1 MQLRCF
7 RSPTH
12 WKPRHSHFD
21 GFVPVFRFDAPRTAT
36 LLPRN
41 NPPKQAQEIG
51 FEIKQMAGQTERHWT
66 SMRKSCML
74 HSSLPTFF
82 YFNYPTLHVY
92 ILKGSAPNLLWA
104 NGCLP
109 KTWSSVLEHCI
120 EEICPSEQI
129 WLVGHVLIIF
139 GRILHEKKLCKG
151 NSKLHYINSPSK
163 MPSPIA
169 TYVWFLKSPSFVS
182 RPPNDQRRTPLA
194 ALSILTNLEMLRTRQ
209 HFWTAVF
216 PMKIKQFLPILVHN
230 YWDNSMIISKMNA
243 KSLEEDVYKYT
254 IKNSKLESSSGVPRS
269 HIIHINLKG
278 MKPSVEVGIFP
289 KWSKYQKKWAME
301 IDEKL

>member
-7 RSPTH
+7 GSPTH
-12 WKPRHSHFD
+12 WQPRHSHFD

-92 ILKGSAPNLLWA
+92 ILKGSAPLLWA

-151 NSKLHYINSPSK
+151 NSKLHYIKSQSKIPQKPVFLSSYMWTSNRSSSATFHVRQMTSAEHRWQRFPYWPTLRCFEPGNISEPLSFLWKSSNS
-163 MPSPIA
+163 
-169 TYVWFLKSPSFVS
+169 Y
-182 RPPNDQRRTPLA
+182 Q
-194 ALSILTNLEMLRTRQ
+194 
-209 HFWTAVF
+209 FW
-216 PMKIKQFLPILVHN
+216 
-230 YWDNSMIISKMNA
+230 
-243 KSLEEDVYKYT
+243 YT
-254 IKNSKLESSSGVPRS
+254 IIETTR
-269 HIIHINLKG
+269 
-278 MKPSVEVGIFP
+278 
-289 KWSKYQKKWAME
+289 W
-301 IDEKL
+301 